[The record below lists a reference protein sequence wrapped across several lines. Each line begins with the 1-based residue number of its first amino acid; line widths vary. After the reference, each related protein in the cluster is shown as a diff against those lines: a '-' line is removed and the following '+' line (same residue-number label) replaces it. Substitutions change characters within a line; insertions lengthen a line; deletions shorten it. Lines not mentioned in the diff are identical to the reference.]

1 MMIKNVEIAKV
12 CGLCAGCNN
21 AVNTAENEL
30 KNSKVAL
37 FKEIVHNKNTNKKLT
52 DLGIRTIIDLNDAKA
67 DECIILRAHG
77 EPPETYEFLKTH
89 NLKFVDCTC
98 ENVTKIHNLA
108 RDFSQKGYKIILIGK
123 YGKNSNAPHP
133 EVFGTIGWCNKTPM
147 LIEDEADLSKLEAD
161 SSSKYYLLC
170 QTTFNEQKADE
181 LIKKITVIS
190 NKLNKE
196 LIINKTICFA
206 QKAINISSVELAKKS
221 DIMIVVGGKN
231 SSNSKELFENVKN
244 YSKAIF
250 IEDINEWL
258 NEIKRQNI
266 EISNNTRIGLTAGA
280 STLKEELIT
289 LKHLIETEEITN
301 EN

>member
-1 MMIKNVEIAKV
+1 MMIKNVEIAKL

-21 AVNTAENEL
+21 AINTAKNEL
-30 KNSKVAL
+30 KNGKVVL

-52 DLGIRTIIDLNDAKA
+52 NLGIRTIDDLKDANSN
-67 DECIILRAHG
+67 ECIILRAHG

-89 NLKFVDCTC
+89 NLKFKDCTC

-108 RDFSQKGYKIILIGK
+108 KDFSEKGYKIILIGK
-123 YGKNSNAPHP
+123 YGKNSNVPHP
-133 EVFGTIGWCNKTPM
+133 EVFGTIGWCKNKPI
-147 LIEDEADLSKLEAD
+147 LIEDADDLSKLEID
-161 SSSKYYLLC
+161 NNNKYYLLC

-181 LIKKITVIS
+181 LINKITMLC

-196 LIINKTICFA
+196 IILNKTICFA

-221 DIMIVVGGKN
+221 DIIIVIGGKN
-231 SSNSKELFENVKN
+231 SSNSKELFENVKK
-244 YSKAIF
+244 YSNAIF
-250 IEDINEWL
+250 IEDINDWL
-258 NEIKRQNI
+258 NEIKKQNI
-266 EISNNTRIGLTAGA
+266 IVSSDTKIGITAGA

-289 LKHLIETEEITN
+289 LKHLIESEEITN